1 MKNKVKQI
9 NVGLFALIILAYLGN
24 YFNLRLFFGVDFI
37 FGSIFVWL
45 ISYYYG
51 KFWGGISGFIAAIHT
66 YFLWGHIYS
75 VIIYS
80 LEAFFVNF
88 WWQRKSKSL
97 VLLSAYFW
105 IVVAVPL
112 IFVFY
117 FYILK
122 VSFLGVLLIIL
133 KQAINGIL
141 NAIIASVFIYY
152 LPIDKWLKISPKK
165 LILPFEQTL
174 FNILIICTF
183 IPLLLFSI
191 IASNHQ
197 LQEIESQIVS
207 RLNQVS
213 ESLTNKIVLWQED
226 NKRAIA
232 LLAQQ
237 ESNNLVE
244 TNLSKILEIL
254 PYFDKIYITNPQG
267 IITNVVTNQEE
278 KIEELLGLDISNTE
292 QFIVSEFNQENLIT
306 ELHSDIANKTLHIG
320 FVSSII
326 KNNQWSGLVYGAIN
340 VQTLETFI
348 NDNAQIFQTDIFL
361 LGSDNKIILSSS
373 SHHIE
378 NRFFTLQTN
387 NDYEVRG
394 VEQTPVRS
402 PSYPS
407 PYPDENIYHSLPIMP
422 GTPIMSRWRQSSY
435 FQQIP
440 LPETI
445 PLRIITSVA
454 TQPYVDNLQ
463 RYYVRL
469 LAIMMIIVLITFFV
483 AYKISQNIVQP
494 IKTLT
499 TITTDLPEKIT
510 SDQAIEWQQTTI
522 EEIEILS
529 NNYQS
534 MVMVLR
540 EKFTQLRES
549 KENLAIRIA
558 ERTQELQL
566 NTQKLELQIEKKQQ
580 IEQRLREKDER
591 YELAVS
597 GTNDGIWDW
606 NLNTNEV
613 YYSPAWMRIIGYEQ
627 NPLPPT
633 LDTWFERIYS
643 EDKENNLQEIY
654 LYLNNKKELYQ
665 NIHRLQ
671 HRDGNYVWVQAKG
684 KRDFDSEGKPYRLVG
699 TITDITD
706 KVKVEQEL
714 RIAKEQ
720 AEAANLAKS
729 QFLATMSHEIRTPM
743 NAVIGMTGLLLDTE
757 LTPEQQEFTE
767 IIRTSSDSLLS
778 IINDILDFSKIESG
792 KLELEQQPF
801 SLYQVV
807 EESLDLLA
815 PKASQKNIELVYFLD
830 PEISPSIIGD
840 VTRLRQVLV
849 NLLSNAVK
857 FTPKGEVVLS
867 VNIHSPH
874 LSDSQLGYLLFV
886 VEDTGIGI
894 PSNRMDKLFKAFSQV
909 DASTTR
915 NYGGTG
921 LGLAICQKLV
931 NLMGGS
937 MWVESKGHVA
947 GDCPPGWQITSHSET
962 LGSKFCFTIKTR
974 FSSDNP
980 TAIETQNSLLRGK
993 KVLIVDDNEINRR
1006 MLLTQ
1011 CRKFGLEVLVTAS
1024 GKETLEVIQGQ
1035 PDIDLAILDMQMPK
1049 MDGVTL
1055 AKAISAME
1063 KYHHTPLI
1071 LLSSIGHAEIEKAL
1085 GQVNWAATL
1094 IKPIKQSRLYY
1105 VLSKIVQNP
1114 HLKAK
1119 PNQLANISL
1128 TDTMGGQELALT
1140 TPLKILIAEDNIINQ
1155 KVITNI
1161 LKRLGYRADV
1171 VANGLEVLDTLRRQ
1185 SYDLILMDVQMPEMD
1200 GLTATRQIRTL
1211 WNSSNNDFH
1220 GQPPHII
1227 AMTANAMEG
1236 DRERCLEAGMDDY
1249 LSKPVRVEA
1258 LIEKLKTVRRSDS
1271 AVIFNSSY
1279 QKEKPVIKRSM
1290 TELDQNIIA
1299 ELKDMIGEEDFEE
1312 VFQDLINSYLE
1323 DSPKLVEDLKVG
1335 VEKKDLAQIKIN
1347 SHTLKSSS
1355 ITLGASYLSDLCR
1368 QVEGHCQDGNMEAIG
1383 ELLPLILDE
1392 YAHVE
1397 DLMEGELERLDS

>member
-9 NVGLFALIILAYLGN
+9 NVGLVALIIFAYLGN

-37 FGSIFVWL
+37 FGTIFVWL

-51 KFWGGISGFIAAIHT
+51 KFWGTVAGFIAGVHT

-75 VIIYS
+75 VILYT
-80 LEAFFVNF
+80 LEAFTVNF
-88 WWQRKSKSL
+88 FWQRKSKSL
-97 VLLSAYFW
+97 VLLTTLFW
-105 IVVAVPL
+105 LIIATPL
-112 IFVFY
+112 IIISY
-117 FYILK
+117 LYILK
-122 VSFLGVLLIIL
+122 VSLLGVLLIIL
-133 KQAINGIL
+133 KQTINGIL
-141 NAIIASVFIYY
+141 NAIIASIFIYY
-152 LPIDKWLKISPKK
+152 FPLNKILKVRTKK
-165 LILPFEQTL
+165 LVLPFEQTL
-174 FNILIICTF
+174 FNLLIICTF

-197 LQEIESQIVS
+197 LQEIEGQIIS

-213 ESLTNKIVLWQED
+213 ESFTNKINLWQQE
-226 NKRAIA
+226 NQRAIA
-232 LLAQQ
+232 LLAEK
-237 ESNNLVE
+237 ESSNGDDNRENNLSLIV
-244 TNLSKILEIL
+244 NIL
-254 PYFDKIYITNPQG
+254 PYFDTIYVTDEQG
-267 IITNVVTNQEE
+267 IIIDAVSKYQVRRT
-278 KIEELLGLDISNTE
+278 ELIGVDISNTDH
-292 QFIVSEFNQENLIT
+292 FIISKFNGQNLIT
-306 ELHSDIANKTLHIG
+306 ELHSDIGNENQHIG
-320 FVSSII
+320 FVSSIT
-326 KNNQWSGLVYGAIN
+326 KNSQWSGLVYGAIN
-340 VQTLETFI
+340 INSLQTFLNE
-348 NDNAQIFQTDIFL
+348 NATVFQTDMYL
-361 LGSDNKIILSSS
+361 LGQQNKILFSAS
-373 SHHIE
+373 SHHTE
-378 NRFFTLQTN
+378 NQFFSLETDDN
-387 NDYEVRG
+387 YEVR
-394 VEQTPVRS
+394 S
-402 PSYPS
+402 PRYNNQ
-407 PYPDENIYHSLPIMP
+407 YPDEGIYQSLPIVRGM
-422 GTPIMSRWRQSSY
+422 PIMSRWRESSY
-435 FQQIP
+435 FKQIP
-440 LPETI
+440 IPENLP
-445 PLRIITSVA
+445 LDIISSVP
-454 TQPYVDNLQ
+454 TRPYVDSLQ

-469 LAIMMIIVLITFFV
+469 LTIMMVIVLITFFL
-483 AYKISQNIVQP
+483 AYKISQNIVKP
-494 IKTLT
+494 IKSLT
-499 TITTDLPEKIT
+499 KITTDLPEKIT
-510 SDQAIEWQQTTI
+510 SDQSLEWEKTTI
-522 EEIEILS
+522 KEIEILS
-529 NNYQS
+529 SNYQS
-534 MVMVLR
+534 MIIVLR

-558 ERTQELQL
+558 ERTRELQL
-566 NTQKLELQIEKKQQ
+566 NTEKLELQIEKKQE

-613 YYSPAWMRIIGYEQ
+613 YYSPAWMRIIGYEE
-627 NPLPPT
+627 NPLPSI
-633 LDTWFERIYS
+633 LDTWFERIYQ

-654 LYLNNKKELYQ
+654 LYLNSKKELYQ
-665 NIHRLQ
+665 NIHRLK
-671 HRDGNYVWVQAKG
+671 HRNGEYVWVQAKG
-684 KRDFDSEGKPYRLVG
+684 KRDFDSNGKPYRLVG

-714 RIAKEQ
+714 RIAKDQ

-792 KLELEQQPF
+792 KLELEKQPF

-830 PEISPSIIGD
+830 PDISPSIIGD

-857 FTPKGEVVLS
+857 FTPKGEVILS
-867 VNIHSPH
+867 ANIDSPH
-874 LSDSQLGYLLFV
+874 LSDSQQGYLLFV
-886 VEDTGIGI
+886 VEDTGIGV

-931 NLMGGS
+931 NLMGGR
-937 MWVESKGHVA
+937 MWVESQGHVA
-947 GDCPPGWQITSHSET
+947 GDCPPQWQITSHSDT
-962 LGSKFCFTIKTR
+962 KGSKFCFTIKTR
-974 FSSDNP
+974 FSSDIP
-980 TAIETQNSLLRGK
+980 SSMETNNSLLRGK
-993 KVLIVDDNEINRR
+993 KVLVVDDNEINRR
-1006 MLLTQ
+1006 MLLSQ
-1011 CRKFGLEVLVTAS
+1011 CHKFGLEVFVTAS
-1024 GKETLEVIQGQ
+1024 GEETLTLIDQEQ

-1055 AKAISAME
+1055 AKAISATE
-1063 KYHHTPLI
+1063 KYHSTPLI

-1085 GQVNWAATL
+1085 EQVNWAATL

-1105 VLSKIVQNP
+1105 ILSKIIQNP
-1114 HLKAK
+1114 ALKAK
-1119 PNQLANISL
+1119 PDQLSPISL
-1128 TDTMGGQELALT
+1128 TDSMGGQELAIT

-1211 WNSSNNDFH
+1211 WNSASNDFY
-1220 GQPPHII
+1220 GQPPQII

-1236 DRERCLEAGMDDY
+1236 DRERCIEAGMNDY

-1258 LIEKLKTVRRSDS
+1258 LIEKLKTVKRSDS
-1271 AVIFNSSY
+1271 AVIFNNSY

-1290 TELDQNIIA
+1290 TELDPNIIA

-1323 DSPKLVEDLKVG
+1323 DSPKLMEGLKLG
-1335 VEKKDLAQIKIN
+1335 VEKQDLAQIKIS

-1355 ITLGASYLSDLCR
+1355 VTLGATYLSDLCR
-1368 QVEGHCQDGNMEAIG
+1368 QVEAHTSDGNMKAMG
-1383 ELLPLILDE
+1383 ELLPLILTE
-1392 YAHVE
+1392 YDHVE
-1397 DLMEGELERLDS
+1397 DLMKEQLQKLN

>member
-1 MKNKVKQI
+1 MKSKVRQI
-9 NVGLFALIILAYLGN
+9 NVGLVALVIFAYLGN
-24 YFNLRLFFGVDFI
+24 YFNLPLFFGVDFI

-51 KFWGGISGFIAAIHT
+51 RFWGVIAGFIAGVHT

-75 VIIYS
+75 VIIYTI
-80 LEAFFVNF
+80 EAFTVNYF
-88 WWQRKSKSL
+88 WQKKSKSL
-97 VLLSAYFW
+97 VLLTTLFW
-105 IVVAVPL
+105 LVIGTPL
-112 IFVFY
+112 IFLFY
-117 FYILK
+117 LYILK
-122 VSFLGVLLIIL
+122 VSFLGVLLLIL
-133 KQAINGIL
+133 KQSINGIL

-152 LPIDKWLKISPKK
+152 ISLDKK
-165 LILPFEQTL
+165 LNVVTKKLVLPFEQTL
-174 FNILIICTF
+174 FNLLIICTF

-207 RLNQVS
+207 KLNQVS
-213 ESLTNKIVLWQED
+213 NSFSENITLWQQ
-226 NKRAIA
+226 NNQRAIA
-232 LLAQQ
+232 LLAET
-237 ESNNLVE
+237 ESSNGVENRENNLSLIV
-244 TNLSKILEIL
+244 NIL
-254 PYFDKIYITNPQG
+254 PYFDKIYITDDQG
-267 IITNVVTNQEE
+267 IIINAVGKDQVRKT
-278 KIEELLGLDISNTE
+278 ELIGLD
-292 QFIVSEFNQENLIT
+292 VSATDHFVLSKYNGRNLIT
-306 ELHSDIANKTLHIG
+306 ELHKDIANNNLHIG
-320 FVSSII
+320 FVSSIM
-326 KNNQWSGLVYGAIN
+326 NNDQWSGIIYGAIN
-340 VQTLETFI
+340 INTLQTFI
-348 NDNAQIFQTDIFL
+348 SQNAQIFETDLFL
-361 LGSDNKIILSSS
+361 LGEENKILFSTS
-373 SHHIE
+373 SHHTE
-378 NRFFTLQTN
+378 NLFFSLETDEKYQVRPPIYN
-387 NDYEVRG
+387 N
-394 VEQTPVRS
+394 QS
-402 PSYPS
+402 P
-407 PYPDENIYHSLPIMP
+407 NQGIYQSLPIVKGM
-422 GTPIMSRWRQSSY
+422 PIMSRWRESTY
-435 FQQIP
+435 FKQIP
-440 LPETI
+440 LPENL
-445 PLRIITSVA
+445 PLKIISNVSTK
-454 TQPYVDNLQ
+454 PYVDSLQ

-469 LAIMMIIVLITFFV
+469 LAIMMLIVLITFYL
-483 AYKISQNIVQP
+483 AYKISQNIVKP
-494 IKTLT
+494 MKSLT
-499 TITTDLPEKIT
+499 KITTDLPEKVT
-510 SDQAIEWQQTTI
+510 TDQPIEWEKTTI
-522 EEIEILS
+522 QEIELLS
-529 NNYQS
+529 NNYRS
-534 MVMVLR
+534 MILVLR
-540 EKFTQLRES
+540 EKFAQLRES

-566 NTQKLELQIEKKQQ
+566 NTEKLELQIQKKQQ

-613 YYSPAWMRIIGYEQ
+613 YYSPAWMRIIGYESA
-627 NPLPPT
+627 PLPPI
-633 LDTWFERIYS
+633 LDTWFDRIYQ

-654 LYLNNKKELYQ
+654 LYLNGKKELYQ

-671 HRDGNYVWVQAKG
+671 HKDGNYVWVQAKG
-684 KRDFDSEGKPYRLVG
+684 KRDFDNEGKPYRLVG

-757 LTPEQQEFTE
+757 LNPEQQEFTE

-815 PKASQKNIELVYFLD
+815 PKAAQKNIELVYFLD
-830 PEISPSIIGD
+830 PQITPAIIGD

-857 FTPKGEVVLS
+857 FTPQGEVILS
-867 VNIHSPH
+867 VNINSPH
-874 LSDSQLGYLLFV
+874 LSDSSQGYLLFV

-931 NLMGGS
+931 NLMGGR

-947 GDCPPGWQITSHSET
+947 GDCPPQWSITSHSET

-974 FSSDNP
+974 FSSDIP
-980 TAIETQNSLLRGK
+980 SSMETQNSLLQGK
-993 KVLIVDDNEINRR
+993 KVLVVDDNEINRR
-1006 MLLTQ
+1006 MLRTQ
-1011 CRKFGLEVLVTAS
+1011 CNKFGLDVLVTAS
-1024 GKETLEVIQGQ
+1024 GEETLTLINEKQ

-1055 AKAISAME
+1055 AKAISITE
-1063 KYHHTPLI
+1063 KYRSMPLI

-1085 GQVNWAATL
+1085 EQVNWAATL

-1105 VLSKIVQNP
+1105 ILSKIVQNP
-1114 HLKAK
+1114 DLKVVK
-1119 PNQLANISL
+1119 SEEISSISL
-1128 TDTMGGQELALT
+1128 TDSMGGQELAIT

-1171 VANGLEVLDTLRRQ
+1171 VANGLEVLETLRRQ

-1211 WNSSNNDFH
+1211 WDSPNNDFH

-1236 DRERCLEAGMDDY
+1236 DRERCIEAGMNDY

-1258 LIEKLKTVRRSDS
+1258 LIEKLKTVKRSDTT
-1271 AVIFNSSY
+1271 VIFNNSY
-1279 QKEKPVIKRSM
+1279 QKEKPVIKDSM
-1290 TELDQNIIA
+1290 TELDQSIIA

-1323 DSPKLVEDLKVG
+1323 DAPKLLHGLKIG
-1335 VEKKDLAQIKIN
+1335 VENENLGEIKIN

-1355 ITLGASYLSDLCR
+1355 ITLGATYLSELCR
-1368 QVEGHCQDGNMEAIG
+1368 QVESHTQNEGNNMKAIK
-1383 ELLPLILDE
+1383 ELLPLIVTE
-1392 YAHVE
+1392 YGNVE
-1397 DLMEGELERLDS
+1397 DLMQKELQKMNS